1 MNNLTITPLVNEHC
15 DTGENPYWNPS
26 DSSVTWTDIPR
37 GKLFRYDTRTKTHET
52 IYKDEQVG
60 GFTLEED
67 GSLLL
72 FRVRDIARRTPD
84 GAVTMVLPFLDE
96 TSQRFND
103 VLADPEGRVFAGTI
117 GSDRESGGLYRVD
130 TDGTITKLW
139 AGTGCA
145 NGSGFTPDL
154 SQFYWTCSTTKR
166 IFRFKY
172 NRETGDLT
180 DRELFYQAPPDEA
193 TPDGMVVD
201 SDGTVW
207 SAQYGSSAIL
217 KLDPADGRIVD
228 RILLPVSRIT
238 SLTFGGPD
246 LETMYVTTAG
256 EKPDSDTADG
266 TLYAV
271 TGTGAR
277 GQAEFRSNIKP

>member
-15 DTGENPYWNPS
+15 DTGENPYWDPS
-26 DSSVTWTDIPR
+26 DSSITWTDIPH
-37 GKLFRYDTRTKTHET
+37 GKLFRYDTQTGTHET
-52 IYKDEQVG
+52 LYEGEQVG
-60 GFTLEED
+60 GFTLQED

-72 FRVRDIARRTPD
+72 FRVRDIARRTSD
-84 GAVTMVLPFLDE
+84 GTVTTVLPFIDE
-96 TSQRFND
+96 TAQRFND
-103 VLADPEGRVFAGTI
+103 VIADPEGRVFAGTI
-117 GSDRESGGLYRVD
+117 GTDKESGGLYRVD

-154 SQFYWTCSTTKR
+154 ERFYWTCSTTKR
-166 IFRFKY
+166 IFRFRY
-172 NRETGDLT
+172 DRETGDLT

-201 SDGTVW
+201 SEGTVW
-207 SAQYGSSAIL
+207 SAQYGSSSVL
-217 KLDPADGRIVD
+217 KLDPTDGRIMD

-246 LETMYVTTAG
+246 LATMYVTTAG
-256 EKPDSDTADG
+256 GKPDSDTADG
-266 TLYAV
+266 TLYSG
-271 TGTGAR
+271 TGTEAK
-277 GQAEFRSNIKP
+277 GQAEFRSNLQR